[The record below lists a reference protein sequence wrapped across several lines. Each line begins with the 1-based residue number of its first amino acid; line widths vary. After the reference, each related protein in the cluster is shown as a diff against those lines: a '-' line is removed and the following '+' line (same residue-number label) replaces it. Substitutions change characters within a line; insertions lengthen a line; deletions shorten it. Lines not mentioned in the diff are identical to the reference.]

1 MSTLDILKIN
11 FLLVIVVSSTVAQIP
26 SASADRNALGEAV
39 VIERLETKIVF
50 QSDGTYTRDQ
60 NARVRIQ
67 SDAGVQEYAILRP
80 PYHASVEQLEVL
92 DVRITKPNGTVVVT
106 PLDQVQDA
114 PFTVNGRAFE
124 YSDLREK
131 HVPIKGLEVGDTLT
145 SSVRWRVNKALALG
159 QFWFG
164 HQFLKNKVVLDEE
177 LEVSVPKEREVKL
190 NSKSIQPTAHEE
202 SNLRIY
208 TWKTSN
214 SDSQTSEKQREAL
227 SDAAMRGL
235 LPTPDVLISSFRNW
249 EEVGRWYESLQQE
262 KIQPTPEIRAKAAEL
277 TKGLTDEDSKLRA
290 IYDYVSL
297 RVHYVGIALES
308 GNYQPHSANETLANQ
323 YGDCKDKHTLLAS
336 LLAAVG
342 MRAYPAL
349 ISAQTTVAEDVPS
362 PGQFDHVISV
372 VPSGNTLKWM
382 DTTPEVTAIG
392 YLLYPLRDKPALV
405 IASDKV
411 SFQTTP
417 SNSPFASK
425 YRNVSMAKLGVDGT
439 LQAHVE
445 ATFRGDNNE
454 LNYRYLFRRLPQ
466 SQWKDFAQKNFYG
479 ARLGGTITSVKT
491 SSPDKTD
498 EPFTLEYDY
507 VLKDF
512 SGGENHRFAVPQS
525 QVTIP
530 PIQDRD
536 LVRKNQLWI
545 GYVGDEEYESKIE
558 LPSGWSAA
566 QPNPLDLKEGYAEF
580 HGSTEVKGNMV
591 VTKRLLVIKANE
603 VTPDQLASYRAF
615 QRAISDNHGLYIF
628 LHVGADVPASGPV
641 STPSEGLA
649 RAGELARQSL
659 IQLPGSANSEALQ
672 LEQDAWKSMPTND
685 YTSAIT
691 ALKSAVALDPTF
703 SRAWIKLGMTFYSNR
718 EMNLSINAFQKAVD
732 ADPKQVVPYKIL
744 AFMYFGIGKRDDA
757 MATWKKL
764 ETIAPDD
771 PDLRAN
777 FSPPH

>member
-1 MSTLDILKIN
+1 MPTLTA
-11 FLLVIVVSSTVAQIP
+11 LLLIAAVSSTVAPIP
-26 SASADRNALGEAV
+26 STSADRDSSNEAV
-39 VIERLETKIVF
+39 VIERLETKIIF

-80 PYHASVEQLEVL
+80 PYHSSIERIEVQ

-106 PLDQVQDA
+106 PLDEIQDA

-131 HVPIKGLEVGDTLT
+131 HVPIKGLEVGDTVT
-145 SSVRWRVNKALALG
+145 SSIRWRVDKPLAVG

-177 LEVSVPKEREVKL
+177 LEVSVPKEREVRL
-190 NSKSIQPTAHEE
+190 SSQSLHPTTREE

-214 SDSQTSEKQREAL
+214 SDSQTVEKQREAQ
-227 SDAAMRGL
+227 SSEAMRGL
-235 LPTPDVLISSFRNW
+235 LPTLDVLISSFRNW
-249 EEVGRWYESLQQE
+249 DEVGHWYESLQQE
-262 KIQPTPEIRAKAAEL
+262 KIQPTPEVKAKAAEL
-277 TKGLTDEDSKLRA
+277 TKGLTNEDAKLRA

-297 RVHYVGIALES
+297 RIHYVGIALES
-308 GNYQPHSANETLANQ
+308 RNYQPHSANEVLANQ

-342 MRAYPAL
+342 MKAYPAL
-349 ISAQTTVAEDVPS
+349 ISTQTRVAEEVPS

-372 VPSGNTLKWM
+372 VPKGNTLMWM

-392 YLLYPLRDKPALV
+392 YLFYPLRGKPALV
-405 IASDKV
+405 ITSDKV

-425 YRNVSMAKLGVDGT
+425 YRIMSTAKLSADGT

-479 ARLGGTITSVKT
+479 AHLGGTITSVKT

-512 SGGENHRFAVPQS
+512 SGGENHRFAVPLSPQS
-525 QVTIP
+525 IP
-530 PIQDRD
+530 PVQDRD
-536 LVRKNQLWI
+536 LERKNPFWI
-545 GYVGDEEYESKIE
+545 GYEGEEEYGSQIE

-566 QPNPLDLKEGYAEF
+566 QPNPLELKESFAEF
-580 HGSTEVKGNMV
+580 HGSTEVKGNVV
-591 VTKRLLVIKANE
+591 VTQRRLVIKASE
-603 VTPDQLASYRAF
+603 VTPDQLASYKAF
-615 QRAISDNHGLYIF
+615 QKSISDNHSLAIF
-628 LHVGADVPASGPV
+628 LHVPADIPASGPV
-641 STPSEGLA
+641 STPTQGLA

-659 IQLPGSANSEALQ
+659 TQLPGSTNSEALQ
-672 LEQDAWKSMPTND
+672 LEQDAWKSIQGND
-685 YTSAIT
+685 YTPAIT
-691 ALKSAVALDPTF
+691 ALRHAVALDPTF
-703 SRAWIKLGMTFYSNR
+703 SRAWIKLGMTYYSAK
-718 EMNLSINAFQKAVD
+718 EMNLSLDAFQKAVG
-732 ADPKQVVPYKIL
+732 ANPKQVAPYKIL
-744 AFMYFGIGKRDDA
+744 AFMYIGVGKRDDA

-764 ETIAPDD
+764 QTIAPDD
-771 PDLRAN
+771 PDLKAN
-777 FSPPH
+777 FSPPN